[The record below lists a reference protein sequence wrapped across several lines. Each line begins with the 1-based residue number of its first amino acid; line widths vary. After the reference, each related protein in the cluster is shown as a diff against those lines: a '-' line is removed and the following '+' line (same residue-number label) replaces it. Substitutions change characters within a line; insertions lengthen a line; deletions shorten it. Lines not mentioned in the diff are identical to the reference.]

1 MIRAAD
7 EFQEST
13 SGRRM
18 TFRWNVGGQMV
29 DPDHIAGG
37 TYRVRVALVASHCT
51 YSKQYEA
58 TLRVERLY
66 LMGDGGESEMVRTRI
81 GLTDPEQSD
90 VVWLFKEPAG
100 RFSRKRMNDFAAA
113 VATGVRRGELGVGT
127 LPGRTLAETATD
139 EAVA

>member
-13 SGRRM
+13 DGRRM
-18 TFRWNVGGQMV
+18 TFRWNVGGQMP
-29 DPDHIAGG
+29 DPDQIAGG
-37 TYRVRVALVASHCT
+37 TYRVRIVLVASHCT

-66 LMGDGGESEMVRTRI
+66 FMGDGGEMVRTRI
-81 GLTDPEQSD
+81 GLADPEQSD
-90 VVWLFKEPAG
+90 VVWLFREPAG
-100 RFSRKRMNDFAAA
+100 RFSRKRLNEFAAS

-127 LPGRTLAETATD
+127 LPGRTLAEAEND
-139 EAVA
+139 RAVA